1 MESKSDLNSNEYSIQ
16 KQNELLSKLE
26 KMIEVGR
33 IDLMTVKEVMKEL
46 KISRN
51 SFNRLKDDGI
61 IPIYSLRGK
70 LYSRRSEILQIIEN
84 CRVN

>member
-1 MESKSDLNSNEYSIQ
+1 MKELIQIKKLSDLITVLENMVGEIKKNQ
-16 KQNELLSKLE
+16 PELL
-26 KMIEVGR
+26 
-33 IDLMTVKEVMKEL
+33 TVKEVMKEL

-61 IPIYSLRGK
+61 LKVYSLRGK
-70 LYSRRSEILQIIEN
+70 LYCKRNEIMQTIEN

>member
-1 MESKSDLNSNEYSIQ
+1 MNENLDLQKIYALLLIVKGLVDSKQEEME
-16 KQNELLSKLE
+16 ELL
-26 KMIEVGR
+26 
-33 IDLMTVKEVMKEL
+33 TVREVMKEL

-61 IPIYSLRGK
+61 ISVYSLRGK
-70 LYSRRSEILQIIEN
+70 LYCKRSEIMQTIEN